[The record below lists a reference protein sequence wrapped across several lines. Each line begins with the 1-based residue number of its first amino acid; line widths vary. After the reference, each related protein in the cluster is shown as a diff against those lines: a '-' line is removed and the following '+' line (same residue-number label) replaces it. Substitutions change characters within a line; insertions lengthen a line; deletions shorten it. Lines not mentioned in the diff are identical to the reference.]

1 MTMDWDF
8 CICLYLFC
16 AFQSVLMFNID
27 PVTWKYFTRNN
38 DVGFGYRVI
47 QRDPSSLLVS
57 DPLVQYSS
65 DARGQVYSCAISQE
79 TCLPVTINVPS
90 EAVNMSL
97 GLFMTKDTQSSNSV
111 VCGPTIPKD
120 CKIITTLNGMCFNIS
135 GNNVVSAPIP
145 RALRSCPLE
154 IDIAFLMDGSESV
167 EDPDFIRM
175 KTFVITIIQS
185 FSKCNSQFAVAQ
197 FSTDNEIHS
206 KFETVKDIHSWR
218 TRIGEIKQQRGWTY
232 TAKAI
237 NKLMDELFIAEGGV
251 RQSSIKILIVI
262 TDGRSNDEPHLRGAV
277 EKAKK
282 KNIIRF
288 AVGIGEAFDDPRTK
302 QQLEIIASAPV
313 AEHVFNVTDFD
324 ALDSIREQLE
334 ENIAIEGV
342 QSTGD
347 SAEMEFAQD
356 GFSAVFTSNVSLIM
370 SSVGAFQGK
379 GGYQEQYQNDQ
390 SSDFHVGSEQDSY
403 LGKTLLK
410 QIKMH
415 KIGHTFIEVIYNLN
429 KRILW
434 LSDGEFDYLMFF
446 KGYSMTV
453 ATRSKKKFVILGAPR
468 YRHKGQVSISIIGVN
483 KTNLLVESPKSQ
495 IGSYFG
501 AEVCVVDLNSDAKTD
516 LLLISAPT
524 YIDYHSEGR
533 VFVYFYSRQPY
544 FTFSVVLVG
553 MAGQRG
559 RFGSSLAS
567 PADLNGDGFM
577 DVLIGAPLEED
588 GQGSIYIFNG
598 GIDQINPKYS
608 QRITGSA
615 VRSGLHFFGL
625 ALSQSSLDH
634 SGDSLPDIA
643 VGSKGAVL
651 LLRSRP
657 IVSVD
662 VKVTYSPSKI
672 STVEANCTRPLENTL
687 TVCFKMS
694 GYKQALTDL
703 AANISYRFK
712 LDAKRHNHRAYF
724 LPKNRVL
731 SNVVNVTLEE
741 VCKDHPFLIE
751 SCTEDSLNPLLNE
764 LMFTFEGLPSQSLE
778 NLKPVLLPW
787 IKNTTL
793 WMLNYEINCGSDNL
807 CVDNLKVDFSFDG
820 STNIEVGIMQELN
833 VTVFVENRGE
843 NSYNTLFTLS
853 YPFGLSYRRIM
864 PRVGRVDCRSLDGMQ
879 GVSAGET
886 ICRVNNPLFGGN
898 TSVNIMVVLQEA
910 VFHIIYSINKESH
923 FDQKV
928 TFNASVTSGNT
939 NHSENSELLKTRNIS
954 VKHAI
959 YVALL
964 RHTDS
969 SIYINFT
976 SGKNN
981 LGKPVKQIL
990 EVKNEFRELNLT
1002 VFIRVPVKL
1011 GAENIWADN
1020 KLKIPD
1026 CFREEDE
1033 QPTTSDFLKVLK
1045 KKNVFNCS
1053 VAVCAVFRCDVNL
1066 MRNERKFYN
1075 ISSNVSSGWI
1085 EQIGARSA
1093 SFELVSTAS
1102 LNYDEDKY
1110 TYFSD
1115 SLSSAPV
1122 CEVNTQVEVYEE
1134 PSLLKEV
1141 IVGVIGGLL
1150 IISLI
1155 TATLYKSG
1163 FFKRKAKQ
1171 QIKDL
1176 TQEADELEYLDR
1188 N

>member
-16 AFQSVLMFNID
+16 AFQSVLTFNID

-38 DVGFGYRVI
+38 DAGFGYRVI
-47 QRDPSSLLVS
+47 QRDASSLLVS
-57 DPLVQYSS
+57 DPLVQYSHNG
-65 DARGQVYSCAISQE
+65 RGQVYSCAVSNE
-79 TCLPVTINVPS
+79 TCLPVKINVPS

-97 GLFMTKDTQSSNSV
+97 GLSMTKDTQSSNSV

-135 GNNVVSAPIP
+135 GNNVVSEPIP
-145 RALRSCPLE
+145 SALRSCPLE
-154 IDIAFLMDGSESV
+154 IDIAFLMDGSDSV
-167 EDPDFIRM
+167 EDPDFIKM

-197 FSTDNEIHS
+197 FSTGYEIHS
-206 KFETVKDIHSWR
+206 KFETVKDINSWR
-218 TRIGEIKQQRGWTY
+218 TRIEEIKHQKGWTY

-237 NKLMDELFIAEGGV
+237 NKLMDELFITEGGM
-251 RQSSIKILIVI
+251 RQSAIKILIVI
-262 TDGRSNDEPHLRGAV
+262 TDGRSNDEPHLKGAI

-302 QQLEIIASAPV
+302 RQLETIASAPV
-313 AEHVFNVTDFD
+313 AKHVFNVTDFD

-347 SAEMEFAQD
+347 SAKMEFAQD
-356 GFSAVFTSNVSLIM
+356 GFSAVFTSSVSLIM
-370 SSVGAFQGK
+370 SSVGAFQGM
-379 GGYQEQYQNDQ
+379 GGYQEQYQNDH
-390 SSDFHVGSEQDSY
+390 SSEFHVGSEQDSY
-403 LGKTLLK
+403 LG
-410 QIKMH
+410 
-415 KIGHTFIEVIYNLN
+415 
-429 KRILW
+429 
-434 LSDGEFDYLMFF
+434 
-446 KGYSMTV
+446 YSMTI
-453 ATRSKKKFVILGAPR
+453 ATRSKKKFVIMGAPR
-468 YRHKGQVSISIIGVN
+468 YRHKGQVSVSLIGVN
-483 KTNLLVESPKSQ
+483 ATNLLMESPKSQ

-501 AEVCVVDLNSDAKTD
+501 AEVCVVDLNSDTKTD

-524 YIDYHSEGR
+524 YIDSHSEGR

-544 FTFSVVLVG
+544 FTFSGVLVG

-567 PADLNGDGFM
+567 PADLNDDGFM
-577 DVLIGAPLEED
+577 DVLIGAPLEDD

-598 GIDQINPKYS
+598 GIDQINPTYS
-608 QRITGSA
+608 QRIAGSS
-615 VRSGLHFFGL
+615 VRSGLQFFGL

-672 STVEANCTRPLENTL
+672 STSEANCTRPLENTL
-687 TVCFKMS
+687 TVCFNMS
-694 GYKQALTDL
+694 GYKHAITDL
-703 AANISYRFK
+703 AANISYTLK
-712 LDAKRHNHRAYF
+712 LDAKRFNHRAYF

-731 SNVVNVTLEE
+731 SNVVNVRLEE

-751 SCTEDSLNPLLNE
+751 SCTGDPLNPLLND

-778 NLKPVLLPW
+778 NIKPVLLPW
-787 IKNTTL
+787 IKNTTE
-793 WMLNYEINCGSDNL
+793 WMLDYEINCGSDKL
-807 CVDNLKVDFSFDG
+807 CVDNLKVDFNFDG
-820 STNIEVGIMQELN
+820 STNIEVGIMQMVN
-833 VTVFVENRGE
+833 MTVFVENRGE
-843 NSYNTLFTLS
+843 NSYNTLFTLI

-879 GVSAGET
+879 GVSAGEMS
-886 ICRVNNPLFGGN
+886 CRVNNPLFPEN
-898 TSVNIMVVLQEA
+898 ASA
-910 VFHIIYSINKESH
+910 AFDIIYSINKESH

-928 TFNASVTSGNT
+928 TFSASVTSGNT
-939 NHSENSELLKTRNIS
+939 NHSENSELLKIRNIS

-981 LGKPVKQIL
+981 LEKPVKQIL

-1011 GAENIWADN
+1011 GAENIWADK

-1026 CFREEDE
+1026 CFREGDE

-1045 KKNVFNCS
+1045 KKRKNVVDCS

-1075 ISSNVSSGWI
+1075 ISSNVRSGWI
-1085 EQIGARSA
+1085 EQIGIQSA

-1102 LNYDEDKY
+1102 LDYDKDKY

-1115 SLSSAPV
+1115 SLSSATV

-1134 PSLLKEV
+1134 PSILKDV
-1141 IVGVIGGLL
+1141 IGGVTGGLL
-1150 IISLI
+1150 IISFI

-1171 QIKDL
+1171 RMKDL
-1176 TQEADELEYLDR
+1176 TQEADELECLDR

>member
-1 MTMDWDF
+1 
-8 CICLYLFC
+8 
-16 AFQSVLMFNID
+16 
-27 PVTWKYFTRNN
+27 
-38 DVGFGYRVI
+38 
-47 QRDPSSLLVS
+47 
-57 DPLVQYSS
+57 
-65 DARGQVYSCAISQE
+65 
-79 TCLPVTINVPS
+79 
-90 EAVNMSL
+90 
-97 GLFMTKDTQSSNSV
+97 
-111 VCGPTIPKD
+111 
-120 CKIITTLNGMCFNIS
+120 
-135 GNNVVSAPIP
+135 
-145 RALRSCPLE
+145 
-154 IDIAFLMDGSESV
+154 MDGSDSV
-167 EDPDFIRM
+167 EDPDFIKM

-197 FSTDNEIHS
+197 FSTGYEIHS
-206 KFETVKDIHSWR
+206 KFETVKDINSWR
-218 TRIGEIKQQRGWTY
+218 TRIEEIKHQKGWTY

-237 NKLMDELFIAEGGV
+237 NKLMDELFITEGGM
-251 RQSSIKILIVI
+251 RQSAIKILIVI
-262 TDGRSNDEPHLRGAV
+262 TDGRSNDEPHLKGAI

-302 QQLEIIASAPV
+302 RQLETIASAPV
-313 AEHVFNVTDFD
+313 AKHVFNVTDFD

-347 SAEMEFAQD
+347 SAKMEFAQD
-356 GFSAVFTSNVSLIM
+356 GFSAVFTSSVSLIM
-370 SSVGAFQGK
+370 SSVGAFQGM
-379 GGYQEQYQNDQ
+379 GGYQEQYQNDH
-390 SSDFHVGSEQDSY
+390 SSEFHVGSEQDSY
-403 LGKTLLK
+403 LG
-410 QIKMH
+410 
-415 KIGHTFIEVIYNLN
+415 
-429 KRILW
+429 
-434 LSDGEFDYLMFF
+434 
-446 KGYSMTV
+446 YSMTI
-453 ATRSKKKFVILGAPR
+453 ATRSKKKFVIMGAPR
-468 YRHKGQVSISIIGVN
+468 YRHKGQVSVSLIGVN
-483 KTNLLVESPKSQ
+483 ATNLLMESPKSQ

-501 AEVCVVDLNSDAKTD
+501 AEVCVVDLNSDTKTD

-524 YIDYHSEGR
+524 YIDSHSEGR

-544 FTFSVVLVG
+544 FTFSGVLVG

-567 PADLNGDGFM
+567 PADLNDDGFM
-577 DVLIGAPLEED
+577 DVLIGAPLEDD

-598 GIDQINPKYS
+598 GIDQINPTYS
-608 QRITGSA
+608 QRIAGSS
-615 VRSGLHFFGL
+615 VRSGLQFFGL

-672 STVEANCTRPLENTL
+672 STSEANCTRPLENTL
-687 TVCFKMS
+687 TVCFNMS
-694 GYKQALTDL
+694 GYKHAITDL
-703 AANISYRFK
+703 AANISYTLK
-712 LDAKRHNHRAYF
+712 LDAKRFNHRAYF

-731 SNVVNVTLEE
+731 SNVVNVRLEE

-751 SCTEDSLNPLLNE
+751 SCTGDPLNPLLND

-778 NLKPVLLPW
+778 NIKPVLLPW
-787 IKNTTL
+787 IKNTTE
-793 WMLNYEINCGSDNL
+793 WMLDYEINCGSDKL
-807 CVDNLKVDFSFDG
+807 CVDNLKVDFNFDG
-820 STNIEVGIMQELN
+820 STNIEVGIMQMVN
-833 VTVFVENRGE
+833 MTVFVENRGE
-843 NSYNTLFTLS
+843 NSYNTLFTLI

-879 GVSAGET
+879 GVSAGEMS
-886 ICRVNNPLFGGN
+886 CRVNNPLFPEN
-898 TSVNIMVVLQEA
+898 ASA
-910 VFHIIYSINKESH
+910 AFDIIYSINKESH

-928 TFNASVTSGNT
+928 TFSASVTSGNT
-939 NHSENSELLKTRNIS
+939 NHSENSELLKIRNIS

-981 LGKPVKQIL
+981 LEKPVKQIL

-1011 GAENIWADN
+1011 GAENIWADK

-1026 CFREEDE
+1026 CFREGDE

-1045 KKNVFNCS
+1045 KKRKNVVDCS

-1075 ISSNVSSGWI
+1075 ISSNVRSGWI
-1085 EQIGARSA
+1085 EQIGIQSA

-1102 LNYDEDKY
+1102 LDYDKDKY

-1115 SLSSAPV
+1115 SLSSATV
-1122 CEVNTQVEVYEE
+1122 CEDEIFVKVNTQVEVYEE
-1134 PSLLKEV
+1134 PSILKDV
-1141 IVGVIGGLL
+1141 IGGVTGGLL
-1150 IISLI
+1150 IISFI

-1171 QIKDL
+1171 RMKDL
-1176 TQEADELEYLDR
+1176 TQEADELECLDR

>member
-8 CICLYLFC
+8 CTCLYLFC

-47 QRDPSSLLVS
+47 QRDTSSLLVS

-111 VCGPTIPKD
+111 VCGSTIPKD
-120 CKIITTLNGMCFNIS
+120 CKTITTLNGMCFNIS

-145 RALRSCPLE
+145 SALRSCPLE
-154 IDIAFLMDGSESV
+154 IDIAFLMDGSSSV
-167 EDPDFIRM
+167 EDPDFIKM

-197 FSTDNEIHS
+197 FSTGYEIHS
-206 KFETVKDIHSWR
+206 KFETVKDINSWR
-218 TRIGEIKQQRGWTY
+218 TRIGEIKQQGGWTY

-237 NKLMDELFIAEGGV
+237 NKLMDELFITEGGV
-251 RQSSIKILIVI
+251 RQSAIKILIVI
-262 TDGRSNDEPHLRGAV
+262 TDGRSTDEPHLRGAV
-277 EKAKK
+277 EKAEK

-288 AVGIGEAFDDPRTK
+288 AVGIGEAFDDPHTK
-302 QQLEIIASAPV
+302 QQLVIIASAPV
-313 AEHVFNVTDFD
+313 TEHVFNVTDFD

-347 SAEMEFAQD
+347 SATMEFGQD

-390 SSDFHVGSEQDSY
+390 SSDFHVGNEQDSY
-403 LGKTLLK
+403 L
-410 QIKMH
+410 
-415 KIGHTFIEVIYNLN
+415 
-429 KRILW
+429 
-434 LSDGEFDYLMFF
+434 
-446 KGYSMTV
+446 GYSMTV

-468 YRHKGQVSISIIGVN
+468 YKHKGQVSISIIGVN

-501 AEVCVVDLNSDAKTD
+501 AEVCVVDLNSDTKTD

-544 FTFSVVLVG
+544 FTFSEVLEG

-577 DVLIGAPLEED
+577 DVLVGAPLEED

-598 GIDQINPKYS
+598 GIDEINPKYS

-615 VRSGLHFFGL
+615 VRSGLQFFGL

-657 IVSVD
+657 IVSLD

-672 STVEANCTRPLENTL
+672 STIETNCTRPLENTL

-694 GYKQALTDL
+694 GYKHAITDL
-703 AANISYRFK
+703 AANISYTLK
-712 LDAKRHNHRAYF
+712 LDAKRYNHRAYF
-724 LPKNRVL
+724 LPKNHVL

-751 SCTEDSLNPLLNE
+751 SCTEDPLNPLLNE
-764 LMFTFEGLPSQSLE
+764 LIFTFEGLPSQSLE
-778 NLKPVLLPW
+778 NLKPVLIPW

-820 STNIEVGIMQELN
+820 STNIAVGIMQELK

-843 NSYNTLFTLS
+843 NSYNTHFTLS

-864 PRVGRVDCRSLDGMQ
+864 PEVGRVDCRSLDGMQ

-886 ICRVNNPLFGGN
+886 ICRVNNPLFAGN
-898 TSVNIMVVLQEA
+898 TSA
-910 VFHIIYSINKESH
+910 VFHIIYGINRESH

-928 TFNASVTSGNT
+928 TFSASVTSGNT
-939 NHSENSELLKTRNIS
+939 NHSENSELLKMRNIS

-1011 GAENIWADN
+1011 GAENIWADK

-1033 QPTTSDFLKVLK
+1033 QPSTSDFLKVLK
-1045 KKNVFNCS
+1045 KKNVLNCS

-1085 EQIGARSA
+1085 EQIGVRSA

-1110 TYFSD
+1110 TYY
-1115 SLSSAPV
+1115 SLSSAPDR
-1122 CEVNTQVEVYEE
+1122 EVNTLVEVYEE
-1134 PSLLKEV
+1134 PSLLKEG
-1141 IVGVIGGLL
+1141 IGGVIGGLL

-1171 QIKDL
+1171 KIKE
-1176 TQEADELEYLDR
+1176 EADELEYLDD

>member
-8 CICLYLFC
+8 CTCLCLFC

-27 PVTWKYFTRNN
+27 HVTWKYFTRNN

-47 QRDPSSLLVS
+47 QRDTSSLLVS

-79 TCLPVTINVPS
+79 TCLPVTINVPP

-145 RALRSCPLE
+145 SALRSCPLE
-154 IDIAFLMDGSESV
+154 IDIAFLMDGSDSV
-167 EDPDFIRM
+167 EDPDFIKM

-197 FSTDNEIHS
+197 FSTGCEIHS

-218 TRIGEIKQQRGWTY
+218 TRIGEIKQQKGWTY

-237 NKLMDELFIAEGGV
+237 NKLMDELFITEGGV
-251 RQSSIKILIVI
+251 RQSAIKMLIVI

-277 EKAKK
+277 EKAEK

-288 AVGIGEAFDDPRTK
+288 AVGIGEAFDDPSTK

-334 ENIAIEGV
+334 ENIAIEGD

-347 SAEMEFAQD
+347 SATMEFAQD
-356 GFSAVFTSNVSLIM
+356 GFSAVFTSNISLIM

-379 GGYQEQYQNDQ
+379 GGYQEQYHNDQ
-390 SSDFHVGSEQDSY
+390 SSDFYVGSEQDSY
-403 LGKTLLK
+403 L
-410 QIKMH
+410 
-415 KIGHTFIEVIYNLN
+415 
-429 KRILW
+429 
-434 LSDGEFDYLMFF
+434 
-446 KGYSMTV
+446 GYSMTV

-468 YRHKGQVSISIIGVN
+468 YKHKGQVSISIIGVN
-483 KTNLLVESPKSQ
+483 KTNLLVVSPKSQ

-501 AEVCVVDLNSDAKTD
+501 AEVCVVDLNSDSKTD

-533 VFVYFYSRQPY
+533 VFVYFYSWQPY
-544 FTFSVVLVG
+544 FTFSVLLEG

-598 GIDQINPKYS
+598 EIDKINPKYS

-615 VRSGLHFFGL
+615 VRPGLQFFGL

-672 STVEANCTRPLENTL
+672 STIEANCTRPLENTL
-687 TVCFKMS
+687 RVCFKMS
-694 GYKQALTDL
+694 GYKHAITEL
-703 AANISYRFK
+703 AANISYTLE
-712 LDAKRHNHRAYF
+712 LDAKRYNHRAYF

-751 SCTEDSLNPLLNE
+751 
-764 LMFTFEGLPSQSLE
+764 GLPSQSLE

-793 WMLNYEINCGSDNL
+793 WMLNYELNCGSDDL
-807 CVDNLKVDFSFDG
+807 CVDNLKMDFSFDG
-820 STNIEVGIMQELN
+820 STSIEVGIMQELN

-843 NSYNTLFTLS
+843 NSYNTHFTLK
-853 YPFGLSYRRIM
+853 YPFGLSFRRIM
-864 PRVGRVDCRSLDGMQ
+864 PQVGRVDCRSLDGMQ

-886 ICRVNNPLFGGN
+886 ICRVNNPLFAGN
-898 TSVNIMVVLQEA
+898 TSAL
-910 VFHIIYSINKESH
+910 FHIIYSINKESH

-928 TFNASVTSGNT
+928 TFNGSVTSGNT
-939 NHSENSELLKTRNIS
+939 NHSETSELLKMRNIS

-959 YVALL
+959 YVVLL

-1026 CFREEDE
+1026 CFRKEDE
-1033 QPTTSDFLKVLK
+1033 QPTNSDFLQVLK
-1045 KKNVFNCS
+1045 KKNVLNCS

-1066 MRNERKFYN
+1066 MRNERKLYN

-1085 EQIGARSA
+1085 EQIGVRSA

-1115 SLSSAPV
+1115 SLSPAPV
-1122 CEVNTQVEVYEE
+1122 CKVNTQVEVYEE
-1134 PSLLKEV
+1134 PHLLKE
-1141 IVGVIGGLL
+1141 IFGGVIGGLF

-1176 TQEADELEYLDR
+1176 TQEANELEYLDK